1 MPRQRTTRASWR
13 TTLTSLAVATTA
25 VAVTVVGLA
34 TPAPAGADGAKPSVP
49 TGGPAHVAKQL
60 FSNPV
65 TPGTYTGLGFDQCHA
80 PDQSK
85 MDVWLSASPYRA
97 VGIYI
102 SGASRGCRDQPNLTP
117 TWITTQLVNGWRLL
131 PITLGPQAACNP
143 SFPRYG
149 NDPVISTKLSQS
161 GGYQKAFKQGIA
173 EASTTV
179 AAAQALGIVPGSTLW
194 YDLEGYNV
202 LEDAC
207 RESSLYFLSAWTQ
220 QLHALGYVSGV
231 YSSAGSGI
239 KSLDDAR
246 VLRPGLFTLPDQI
259 WIARWD
265 GQANTSTTYIRSDG
279 WIPGHRVKQFQ
290 GGHDET
296 WGGVTINIDRNYLD
310 LSSGGAPPP
319 VAENHCHGTQVD
331 LANYPRLKAPSRG
344 KVPNPDQVT
353 VLKCLLKEQ
362 GLFRGR
368 VKGAWSGRLTKSVH
382 AWQKRTGLGRTA
394 MFSRTAWMTLL
405 SAGPTPVLN
414 LGSTGED
421 VRRVQRAL
429 NAASPKR
436 KLPVNGVYD
445 TTTQAAL
452 FAWQA
457 KNGIAENGVVGPAS
471 WAALQVGNR

>member
-1 MPRQRTTRASWR
+1 MSRPRTPRASLR
-13 TTLTSLAVATTA
+13 TIPTSLAVAATA
-25 VAVTVVGLA
+25 VAITVTGLA
-34 TPAPAGADGAKPSVP
+34 QAPAGAEGSSSTSVP
-49 TGGPAHVAKQL
+49 AGTVAPRQL

-80 PDQSK
+80 PAQAA
-85 MDVWLSASPYRA
+85 MDAWLQASPYRA
-97 VGIYI
+97 VGIYV

-117 TWITTQLVNGWRLL
+117 TWISTQLTQGWRLL

-149 NDPVISTKLSQS
+149 NDPVISTKANAS
-161 GGYQKAFKQGIA
+161 GAYEKAFNQGTT

-194 YDLEGYNV
+194 YDLEGYDVTNTP
-202 LEDAC
+202 C
-207 RESSLYFLSAWTQ
+207 RESSLSFLSAWTQ

-246 VLRPGLFTLPDQI
+246 VLRPGVFTLPDQI

-265 GQANTSTTYIRSDG
+265 GQANTSTTYIRPDG
-279 WIPGHRVKQFQ
+279 WVPGRRMKQFQ
-290 GGHDET
+290 GGHDEK

-310 LSSGGAPPP
+310 LGTPGSTPTPTVS
-319 VAENHCHGTQVD
+319 HCHGTAVD

-344 KVPNPDQVT
+344 KVPDAGQVAA
-353 VLKCLLKEQ
+353 LKCLLKEQ
-362 GLFRGR
+362 GVFHGK
-368 VKGAWSGRLTKSVH
+368 VKGAWTGRLTKAVKS
-382 AWQKRTGLGRTA
+382 WQKRMGLGRTA

-405 SAGPTPVLN
+405 AAGPTPVLN
-414 LGSTGED
+414 LGSAGED

-429 NAASPKR
+429 NAASHR
-436 KLPVNGVYD
+436 QALPVNGSYD
-445 TTTQAAL
+445 AVTQAAVVT
-452 FAWQA
+452 WQA
-457 KNGIAENGVVGPAS
+457 KNGIAEYGVFGAAS
-471 WAALQVGNR
+471 WAALQAGNR